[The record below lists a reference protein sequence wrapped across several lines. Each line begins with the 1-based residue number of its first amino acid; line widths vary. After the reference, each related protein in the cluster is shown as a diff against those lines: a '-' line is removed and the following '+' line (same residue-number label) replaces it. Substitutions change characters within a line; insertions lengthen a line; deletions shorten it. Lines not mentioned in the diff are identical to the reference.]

1 MYSTVDANQAL
12 PQDVSHL
19 ERLGLFRKNGIV
31 SWVGLVRKVGLVRS
45 FSILANFQ
53 EYMHNI
59 VYFSPGKNKTSVL
72 VALQNYSSFIGVCL
86 EKGAPT

>member
-12 PQDVSHL
+12 PQDFSHL

-53 EYMHNI
+53 EYMHYI
-59 VYFSPGKNKTSVL
+59 VYFSPEKKTSVL
-72 VALQNYSSFIGVCL
+72 VALQNYSSFISVCL